1 MTAFLL
7 ALLAHALSD
16 FVFQKENRVEAKKK
30 GYFKDFFL
38 HALSVGLFTYLFL
51 LPYRGLNPLFF
62 ALFVFLIHLLIDYGK
77 FGVDK
82 ILEKGQ
88 RSSKPLTFIL
98 DQLLHIFSLL
108 ILTDIIM
115 LIKRPIFVDFVKQNP
130 SVDLYLI
137 TIIVYLFVLFGGAY
151 FIRLLLDA
159 IPSTEKQEEEN
170 ASKGKLIG
178 VLERALLLTLW
189 ITGNTGGVAIVL
201 TAKSIARFKEFDNKD
216 FAEYYLI
223 GTLTSTLIA
232 ILGGMFVQL
241 FL

>member
-1 MTAFLL
+1 M
-7 ALLAHALSD
+7 
-16 FVFQKENRVEAKKK
+16 
-30 GYFKDFFL
+30 
-38 HALSVGLFTYLFL
+38 
-51 LPYRGLNPLFF
+51 
-62 ALFVFLIHLLIDYGK
+62 
-77 FGVDK
+77 
-82 ILEKGQ
+82 
-88 RSSKPLTFIL
+88 
-98 DQLLHIFSLL
+98 
-108 ILTDIIM
+108 IM
-115 LIKRPIFVDFVKQNP
+115 LIKRPVFIEFIKQNP
-130 SVDLYLI
+130 TVDLYLI
-137 TIIVYLFVLFGGAY
+137 VAIVYLFVLFGGAY
-151 FIRLLLDA
+151 FVRLLLDA

-232 ILGGMFVQL
+232 ILGGLFVQV